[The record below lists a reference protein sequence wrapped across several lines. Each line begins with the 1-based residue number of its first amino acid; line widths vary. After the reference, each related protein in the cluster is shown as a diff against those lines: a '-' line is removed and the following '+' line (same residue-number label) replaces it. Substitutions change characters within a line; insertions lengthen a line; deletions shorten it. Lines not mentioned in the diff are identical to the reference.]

1 MVTKHDL
8 KRGLREAYARVL
20 YHTGLHTLVDRV
32 MPRRLTILAG
42 HCVSA
47 PGNAELPVDMKI
59 DGRKLASMLAW
70 FARRYE
76 VTTVGVG
83 VRRLGERGSRSLF
96 ALSMDDG
103 YQDNVTHLLPIL
115 AELGVPATVYLES
128 RPLDERRVNWSHK
141 LAAAVARLG
150 PDAFVRRYLALA
162 QDQKAAR
169 AFDGIGALVNNAR
182 DASYR
187 IKRALKYE
195 VDVADRD
202 RVLEAM
208 FLEAGCDERAMCDRL
223 YMTWEGARALRD
235 GGVEL
240 GGHTVHH
247 EILSRLSKESAK
259 AELGAN
265 RTTLVRELAAQ
276 CESFAY
282 PFGRRWDY
290 DQGTCAAVREA
301 GFANAVTTHPGTNGP
316 ATDRY
321 QLKRV
326 MIDEN
331 ARMHLLVA
339 EACGGF
345 DLLRKLGIDLSE

>member
-1 MVTKHDL
+1 MPSKHDL
-8 KRGLREAYARVL
+8 KRAFRDVYARVL
-20 YHTGLHTLVDRV
+20 YHSGLHAVVDRC

-47 PGNAELPVDMKI
+47 ENNAELPGDMKI
-59 DGRKLASMLAW
+59 DGRKLASILSW

-76 VTTVGVG
+76 VTTVGTG
-83 VRRLGERGSRSLF
+83 VRRLRESGQRSLF

-115 AELGVPATVYLES
+115 KQVGVSATVYLES
-128 RPLDERRVNWSHK
+128 RPLGERRVNWSHK
-141 LAAAVARLG
+141 LAVAHERMG
-150 PDAFVRRYLALA
+150 SATFVRRYLELTQDAGAAKAFEGLA
-162 QDQKAAR
+162 DESPKS
-169 AFDGIGALVNNAR
+169 
-182 DASYR
+182 SYR
-187 IKRALKYE
+187 IKRALKYS

-202 RVLEAM
+202 RVLDTLFVES
-208 FLEAGCDERAMCDRL
+208 GGDERALCDKL
-223 YMTWEGARALRD
+223 YMTWDGARTLRD

-240 GGHTVHH
+240 GGHTVEHH
-247 EILSRLSKESAK
+247 ILSRLPASA
-259 AELGAN
+259 ARVEVEAS
-265 RTTLVRELAAQ
+265 RTATKRELAID

-282 PFGRRWDY
+282 PFGRSWDY
-290 DQGTCAAVREA
+290 DQGTCAVVRDA
-301 GFANAVTTHPGTNGP
+301 GFASAVTTHAGTNGP
-316 ATDRY
+316 ATDPY

-345 DLLRKLGIDLSE
+345 DLLRRFGLDLSD